1 MKPTY
6 NVVYTKENISHHEG
20 TYQSIDEAIY
30 KAYQKW
36 NNVSFSEKQEAKIE
50 IIETVE
56 AIQHELVAYT
66 IDINHIILDKEQIDL
81 NKLKPCSFPFMLS
94 YPYSKLDIDLSSYF
108 IRISGY
114 NLYTCYTATALNG
127 DKYRVCFKHNTLDGV
142 INTYEDKALEPAIIV
157 KCQKLKNK

>member
-6 NVVYTKENISHHEG
+6 NVIYTDKDNNIHQEG

-81 NKLKPCSFPFMLS
+81 NKLKPCSFPFMLA

-108 IRISGY
+108 IRISCNY
-114 NLYTCYTATALNG
+114 LYTCYTATALNG

-142 INTYEDKALEPAIIV
+142 INTYEDKALEPAIII
-157 KCQKLKNK
+157 KCQKIKL